1 MKIYNHYKAC
11 LRLTSCK
18 QLQVKATFEQ
28 AEQSY
33 NYLDEHLLPDEHAM
47 ETLLMLKLELLFKL
61 KLKTCIYS
69 LFVNNKNSHTQ

>member
-18 QLQVKATFEQ
+18 HLQVKATFEQ

-33 NYLDEHLLPDEHAM
+33 NYLDEHLLPDELTV
-47 ETLLMLKLELLFKL
+47 ETLLMLKLELLFEL
-61 KLKTCIYS
+61 KLKI
-69 LFVNNKNSHTQ
+69 LIIIVIIIIVLVK